1 MLLALF
7 FYLSCPM
14 LKKVLFSCLMLIIG
28 ASVQAQPIAVF
39 QNFQNQM
46 MLWDNGLLKKVDNLI
61 PIDYKVGRIAMPYLD
76 NSRNFKI
83 YYNNTFQTIPFVFG
97 NEFRVSDN
105 LVSYLNSKSLNVFD
119 HGQIKNLTGLC
130 TEYFLGDSVLLF
142 LDGVRNEYKA
152 YYNGTIYPI
161 ENFLAGA
168 AIESVKVSDNMVA
181 YLNYANQF
189 RLFYHGQIIE
199 QEDFLVQDYAVGRDI
214 VAYTD
219 INRQFKVFYKGTTYQ
234 LDSYPTTS
242 YSVGDD
248 LVAYVTSDGYFKI
261 FYDGK
266 ILNVGFFNPSYTV
279 ADHMVAFKD
288 NANYFKVFY
297 KGNFISLENITPQK
311 VLDATAQFTGAIMQM
326 PPMHSAIKKDG
337 QRLYYAARSGEV
349 VEIDPRPVTIYE
361 FEITNIDRKKIG
373 NLLTNEEVTKIYE
386 TTTRI

>member
-119 HGQIKNLTGLC
+119 HGKIKNLTGLC

-297 KGNFISLENITPQK
+297 KGNFISLENQYPLTLQAHYHSLAY
-311 VLDATAQFTGAIMQM
+311 VNQM
-326 PPMHSAIKKDG
+326 
-337 QRLYYAARSGEV
+337 
-349 VEIDPRPVTIYE
+349 
-361 FEITNIDRKKIG
+361 G
-373 NLLTNEEVTKIYE
+373 NLKIVTEGNVYEVANNVEAYKLNYDVLTYQFAANVYRVFYKGVSY
-386 TTTRI
+386 